1 MLAVCVLLV
10 CGHLNITVISFV
22 QFTTKCVI
30 IFIPQVGAQSLHTGI
45 KGAYYNVCINLK
57 QVKDE
62 AYCTKITSEVESIVK
77 ESEENCSKVMEILAS
92 RDK

>member
-1 MLAVCVLLV
+1 M
-10 CGHLNITVISFV
+10 
-22 QFTTKCVI
+22 
-30 IFIPQVGAQSLHTGI
+30 QVGAQSLNTGI

-62 AYCTKITSEVESIVK
+62 GYVREINEQVEGIVK
-77 ESEENCSKVMEILAS
+77 ESEENCSKVMQVLDT

>member
-1 MLAVCVLLV
+1 MDIYYNNTIM
-10 CGHLNITVISFV
+10 HL
-22 QFTTKCVI
+22 
-30 IFIPQVGAQSLHTGI
+30 QVGAQSLNVGI

-62 AYCTKITSEVESIVK
+62 GYVTEVKGQVEGIVK
-77 ESEENCSKVMEILAS
+77 DSEENCSKVMQILDK

>member
-1 MLAVCVLLV
+1 MYNAFYVLNKL
-10 CGHLNITVISFV
+10 LL
-22 QFTTKCVI
+22 
-30 IFIPQVGAQSLHTGI
+30 QVGAQSLNTGI

-57 QVKDE
+57 QIKDE
-62 AYCTKITSEVESIVK
+62 VYSTEITGQVEGIVK

>member
-1 MLAVCVLLV
+1 M
-10 CGHLNITVISFV
+10 
-22 QFTTKCVI
+22 
-30 IFIPQVGAQSLHTGI
+30 QVGAQSLNTGI

-62 AYCTKITSEVESIVK
+62 GYVREIGGQVEGIVQ
-77 ESEENCSKVMEILAS
+77 ESEEKCSKVMQILDN

>member
-1 MLAVCVLLV
+1 MLTVDSFVLLELLY
-10 CGHLNITVISFV
+10 GQFV
-22 QFTTKCVI
+22 YT
-30 IFIPQVGAQSLHTGI
+30 PQVGAQSLHTGI

-62 AYCTKITSEVESIVK
+62 AYSTKITSEVEGIVK
-77 ESEENCSKVMEILAS
+77 ASEENCSKVMEILAS